1 MQRTRTALAAMLDFR
16 ESSTAAAVT
25 DRRGPL
31 TADASARFATS
42 TALTMAPSAR
52 SAKSAALALAPR
64 STVQDGSQKYHELD
78 LRRRRAQIR
87 ARRTLGLL

>member
-42 TALTMAPSAR
+42 TALTMARPRIRGVAR
-52 SAKSAALALAPR
+52 CRKNITSWPTHGAGRAHPYSRPPDARASLAAC
-64 STVQDGSQKYHELD
+64 
-78 LRRRRAQIR
+78 
-87 ARRTLGLL
+87 